1 MRFCGGRLLASTE
14 GEAEGGE
21 EIEIKDEGS
30 EETENIKIAPDPGQP
45 TARQVE
51 EHRQRGHIPY
61 RLWCKWCLMGRGRGA
76 PHSKR
81 GSSTIPI
88 VGLDYFFITSGGV
101 KFRKEL
107 EFPEDEAGNR
117 ALESKR
123 LTGEIVKCLV
133 IRCSSTKVVLGH
145 VVPCKGSDEDQF
157 VANLVADAVAWIGHT
172 KLIIKADNEASLQA
186 LVIRS
191 LEVIRVKCEK
201 VQNVSKE
208 QPPKYDSQSNGATE
222 VGVQL
227 IRGLFRTLKLC
238 LEARIGKFV
247 PINHA
252 LIPWLLEHTCLLLNA
267 MVVGEDGLTS
277 WARARAAVWTGIIRL
292 RRGGRPQAPAE
303 GPQGEPRR
311 QHGHSMARGDFL
323 RT

>member
-1 MRFCGGRLLASTE
+1 
-14 GEAEGGE
+14 
-21 EIEIKDEGS
+21 
-30 EETENIKIAPDPGQP
+30 
-45 TARQVE
+45 
-51 EHRQRGHIPY
+51 
-61 RLWCKWCLMGRGRGA
+61 MGRGRGA

-123 LTGEIVKCLV
+123 LTGEIVKCFV

-145 VVPCKGSDEDQF
+145 VVPCKGSGEEQF

-227 IRGLFRTLKLC
+227 IRGLFRTL
-238 LEARIGKFV
+238 
-247 PINHA
+247 
-252 LIPWLLEHTCLLLNA
+252 
-267 MVVGEDGLTS
+267 
-277 WARARAAVWTGIIRL
+277 
-292 RRGGRPQAPAE
+292 
-303 GPQGEPRR
+303 
-311 QHGHSMARGDFL
+311 
-323 RT
+323 

>member
-145 VVPCKGSDEDQF
+145 VVPCKGPDEDKF
-157 VANLVADAVAWIGHT
+157 VANLVADAVAWMGHT
-172 KLIIKADNEASLQA
+172 KLIIKADNEVSLQA

-201 VQNVSKE
+201 VQNASKE
-208 QPPKYDSQSNGATE
+208 QPPEYDSQHG
-222 VGVQL
+222 G
-227 IRGLFRTLKLC
+227 RGTAYQRIIQNS
-238 LEARIGKFV
+238 EAV
-247 PINHA
+247 PRSAYRQMCPDQPCAHPLA
-252 LIPWLLEHTCLLLNA
+252 
-267 MVVGEDGLTS
+267 
-277 WARARAAVWTGIIRL
+277 ARAHVPVAQRHGRGRRRANIMGARA
-292 RRGGRPQAPAE
+292 GGRLD
-303 GPQGEPRR
+303 R
-311 QHGHSMARGDFL
+311 H
-323 RT
+323 